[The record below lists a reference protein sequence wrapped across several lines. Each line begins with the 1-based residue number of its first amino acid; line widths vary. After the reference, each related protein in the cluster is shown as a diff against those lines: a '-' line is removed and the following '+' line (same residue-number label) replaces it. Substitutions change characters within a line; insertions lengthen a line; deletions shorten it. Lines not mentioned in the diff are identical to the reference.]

1 MNDEHTDGRSGYL
14 EVEIS
19 HAGGAWDVNAEEVVL
34 RVAQAVFE
42 SEAVKGS
49 ADLSVLLADNA
60 FVQSLNRKFRGKDKP
75 TNVLSFP
82 QAEGAPG
89 LAFEPNR
96 PLGDIAFAF
105 ETLVEEAKAQDK
117 TFDDH
122 LAHLVAHGVLHLLG
136 YDHETDEQADEME
149 ALERAILMR
158 FNIEDPYASE
168 GCLSQEM
175 LEGKTQ

>member
-89 LAFEPNR
+89 LASSQ
-96 PLGDIAFAF
+96 IAR
-105 ETLVEEAKAQDK
+105 L
-117 TFDDH
+117 
-122 LAHLVAHGVLHLLG
+122 
-136 YDHETDEQADEME
+136 
-149 ALERAILMR
+149 AIL
-158 FNIEDPYASE
+158 PS
-168 GCLSQEM
+168 L
-175 LEGKTQ
+175 LKPW